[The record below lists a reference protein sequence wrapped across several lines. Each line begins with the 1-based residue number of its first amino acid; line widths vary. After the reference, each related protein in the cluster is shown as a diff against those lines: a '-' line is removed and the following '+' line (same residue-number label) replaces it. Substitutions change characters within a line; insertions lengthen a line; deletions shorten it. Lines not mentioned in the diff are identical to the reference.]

1 MTFIELDS
9 PRWADL
15 SDAYG
20 PATGVPDLLK
30 KLRTA
35 RPSKRYDSE
44 PWFSLWSGL
53 CHQDTVYTASFGA
66 VAHLVQIAL
75 EAEPRSQIEIF
86 SLVACIELG
95 RVRDTAAAMP
105 PDLEKPYHEALIVA
119 GGAILALLTS
129 HTMGEADYRTL
140 LAASAA
146 VHGYHALGDA
156 MLAMDLEVECPHCGS
171 TFLPEY
177 GA

>member
-1 MTFIELDS
+1 MSFVELDS
-9 PRWADL
+9 PRWAEF

-20 PATGVPDLLK
+20 SAIGVPALLK

-35 RPSKRYDSE
+35 RPSKRHDSE

-53 CHQDTVYTASFGA
+53 CHQDTVYTASYA
-66 VAHLVQIAL
+66 ALPHLVEIAL
-75 EAEPRSQIEIF
+75 NAEPRSRLEILF
-86 SLVACIELG
+86 LVACIELG
-95 RVRDTAAAMP
+95 RARDTAPAMP
-105 PDLEKPYHEALIVA
+105 ADLEAPYVEALVGA
-119 GGAILALLTS
+119 GRAISALLAS
-129 HTMGEADYRTL
+129 DAMGEADYRTL

-177 GA
+177 GV